1 MDVSIVYPDLLP
13 DQKQN
18 RDERYEKLHRSSV
31 FMAGQEWKTLFEMDE
46 TALLYGIYQLQG
58 NAGCA
63 IFDGMV
69 MDVSD
74 RIPFVIGDRHIPAR
88 NNHLLPGEILPEAVV
103 QSVIKGCSCN
113 DFHDPRIRR

>member
-1 MDVSIVYPDLLP
+1 MDITAFYLDLLP

-46 TALLYGIYQLQG
+46 TALLYGIYQFRG

-74 RIPFVIGDRHIPAR
+74 RIPFVTGDHHIPDR
-88 NNHLLPGEILPEAVV
+88 NNRLLPGKILLKAVV
-103 QSVIKGCSCN
+103 QSVLKGHSCN
-113 DFHDPRIRR
+113 DFPDPRIRR

>member
-31 FMAGQEWKTLFEMDE
+31 FLVAQEWKELFDMGK

-58 NAGCA
+58 NAGCTL
-63 IFDGMV
+63 FDGMV
-69 MDVSD
+69 MDASD
-74 RIPFVIGDRHIPAR
+74 RIPFVIGDRLIPDR
-88 NNHLLPGEILPEAVV
+88 NNRLLSSEILPEAVV
-103 QSVIKGCSCN
+103 
-113 DFHDPRIRR
+113 